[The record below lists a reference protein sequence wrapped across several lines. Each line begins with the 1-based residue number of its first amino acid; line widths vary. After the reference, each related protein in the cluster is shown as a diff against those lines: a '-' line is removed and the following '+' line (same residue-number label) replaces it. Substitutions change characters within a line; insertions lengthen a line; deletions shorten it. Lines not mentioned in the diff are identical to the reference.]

1 MNTLMRGLVVGAV
14 QVLLVASV
22 GAKFLYDRANYA
34 RVWVETA
41 PYDPDLPIRG
51 RYVRIAV
58 LVDVEPSASPHAG
71 PPFSGLD
78 DTFLSRLKVEGARL
92 IAVEDTNGRHWIS
105 SRPCGETQCWQLA
118 DALAYFIPEHV
129 EDPSRRPAGET
140 LWVEVTVP
148 PKGAPRPIQLGVKT
162 KDSAVTPLQLGHE

>member
-1 MNTLMRGLVVGAV
+1 MTKGFVVAAV

-22 GAKFLYDRANYA
+22 GVKFLYDRANYPG
-34 RVWVETA
+34 VWVETA

-58 LVDVEPSASPHAG
+58 LTDAERGKAPDASAESNG
-71 PPFSGLD
+71 PAM
-78 DTFLSRLKVEGARL
+78 FLGRLEVRGERL
-92 IAVEDTNGRHWIS
+92 VAIEDNDGQHWVS
-105 SRPCGETQCWQLA
+105 SRRCGEVQCWQLTKP
-118 DALAYFIPEHV
+118 LAYFIPEHV

-148 PKGAPRPIQLGVKT
+148 PKGAPRPIRLGVK
-162 KDSAVTPLQLGHE
+162 KDGELTPLPLR